1 MSEKEHKKLQKAV
14 QAGNKKRAGAAK
26 GKQVSGKGDK
36 TRPGDLEK
44 YRDNFEKIFGNKEMT
59 DLLNK
64 PGMEKIVEEERELI
78 QHHRVV
84 KVIKKYTDNNNI
96 VKYVV
101 NVNDSRTNR
110 ILSEAEYLALTNEC
124 NRNDTIDITPEDD
137 SETSFPTGNDAE
149 FGTSME

>member
-14 QAGNKKRAGAAK
+14 KAGNKKMKKAAS

-36 TRPGDLEK
+36 TRPMDLEK
-44 YRDNFEKIFGNKEMT
+44 YRDNFDDIFGNKEMT
-59 DLLNK
+59 DLLKK

-137 SETSFPTGNDAE
+137 SETSFPTGNDVD